1 MENSD
6 FDPKAKHL
14 LMVED
19 TMSVAELYR
28 SFLIPLGVEVTIVN
42 TGRQALNT
50 LTKRVPDLILLD
62 LRLPDMTGMDVLHS
76 VHTQYPDI
84 PIIFMTAHGSI
95 DIAVDAMRHGAR
107 DFLIKPCKAD
117 RLRVTV
123 NNAIRWTEKT
133 KEQDNYNPI
142 RSRNSYQGFIGSS
155 SSMLSVYKTIDSAAI
170 SKASIFITGESG
182 TGKEVCA
189 EAIHA
194 ASRRRDKP
202 FIAINC
208 AAIPK
213 DLIESELFGHV
224 KGAFT
229 GAALDRK
236 GAAEMADGGT
246 LFLDE
251 LCEMDLDLQTK
262 LLRFIQTGTFQKVG
276 SSKMKSVNVRF
287 VCATNKDPWKE
298 VQKGRF
304 REDLYYRLY
313 VIPLHL
319 PPLRERGEDVVE
331 IAHSLLGYMSL
342 EEGKS
347 FTRFAPDVVEQ
358 FITYDWP
365 GNVRQLQN
373 VIRNAV
379 VLNYGKEITLP
390 MLPPPLNEIN
400 AKAALKETE
409 QQINDKLDLN
419 DSDERLSPNNIVP
432 LWQAE
437 KKIIEQAIDAY
448 EGNISKAAHALEVS
462 PSTLYRKK
470 QAWIEQEGKCKL

>member
-1 MENSD
+1 MQPLIDE
-6 FDPKAKHL
+6 PKSRYL

-19 TMSVAELYR
+19 TASVAALYR
-28 SFLIPLGVEVTIVN
+28 SYLSPLGIDINIVGN
-42 TGRQALNT
+42 GRDAIQSLEHRT
-50 LTKRVPDLILLD
+50 PDLILLD
-62 LRLPDMTGMDVLHS
+62 LRLPDMTGMDVLDA
-76 VHTQYPDI
+76 VKKFNPDV

-95 DIAVDAMRHGAR
+95 DIAVDAMQHGAQ
-107 DFLIKPCKAD
+107 DFLIKPCEAD

-123 NNAIRWTEKT
+123 TNAIRKASKLRDEINDTGS
-133 KEQDNYNPI
+133 P
-142 RSRNSYQGFIGSS
+142 SYQGFIGSS
-155 SSMLSVYKTIDSAAI
+155 QPMQAVYRTIDSAAS

-194 ASRRRDKP
+194 ASKRGDKP

-229 GAALDRK
+229 GAAVDRQ
-236 GAAEMADGGT
+236 GAAELADGGT

-276 SSKMKSVNVRF
+276 SSRMKKVDVRF
-287 VCATNKDPWKE
+287 VCATNRDPWKE
-298 VQKGRF
+298 VQEGRF

-319 PPLRERGEDVVE
+319 PPLRDREEDVIE
-331 IAHSLLGYMSL
+331 IAYSLLGFMSH

-347 FTRFAPDVVEQ
+347 FVRFSQDVIER
-358 FITYDWP
+358 FIQYEWP

-373 VIRNAV
+373 VLRNVV
-379 VLNYGKEITLP
+379 VLNHGKEITLD
-390 MLPPPLNEIN
+390 MLPPPLNIPVVVS
-400 AKAALKETE
+400 KPAATITSSFGP
-409 QQINDKLDLN
+409 QDIQ
-419 DSDERLSPNNIVP
+419 P
-432 LWQAE
+432 LWQTE
-437 KKIIEQAIDAY
+437 RRTIEQAIEACD
-448 EGNISKAAHALEVS
+448 GNIPQAAKYLDVS
-462 PSTLYRKK
+462 PSTIYRKI
-470 QAWIEQEGKCKL
+470 QAWNASENNV

>member
-1 MENSD
+1 MQLENVSQ
-6 FDPKAKHL
+6 KTKYV

-19 TMSVAELYR
+19 TASVAVLYR
-28 SFLIPLGVEVTIVN
+28 SYLTPLDIDINIVG
-42 TGRQALNT
+42 TGKDALES
-50 LTKRVPDLILLD
+50 LEFREPDLILLD
-62 LRLPDMTGMDVLHS
+62 LRLPDMTGMDVLKE
-76 VHTQYPDI
+76 VKRRNPDV
-84 PIIFMTAHGSI
+84 PVIFMTAHGSI
-95 DIAVDAMRHGAR
+95 DTAVQAMRFGAQ
-107 DFLIKPCKAD
+107 DFLIKPCEAD

-123 NNAIRWTEKT
+123 NNAIRKASRIKAQSENSLG
-133 KEQDNYNPI
+133 QNYK
-142 RSRNSYQGFIGSS
+142 GFIGSS
-155 SSMLSVYKTIDSAAI
+155 QTMQAVYRTIDSAAS

-194 ASRRRDKP
+194 TSKRSDKP

-229 GAALDRK
+229 GAATDRQ
-236 GAAEMADGGT
+236 GAAELADEGT

-287 VCATNKDPWKE
+287 VCATNRDPWKE
-298 VQKGRF
+298 VEEGRF

-319 PPLRERGEDVVE
+319 PPLRERGDDVIE
-331 IAHSLLGYMSL
+331 IAYSLLGYMAK
-342 EEGKS
+342 EEGKD
-347 FTRFAPDVVEQ
+347 FVRLDPQVIDRFIQYE
-358 FITYDWP
+358 WP

-373 VIRNAV
+373 VLRNVV
-379 VLNYGKEITLP
+379 VLNQGKDITLE
-390 MLPPPLNEIN
+390 MLPPPLNRPSKPE
-400 AKAALKETE
+400 LKSEAELTSV
-409 QQINDKLDLN
+409 IG
-419 DSDERLSPNNIVP
+419 
-432 LWQAE
+432 E
-437 KKIIEQAIDAY
+437 KKISIQDIMPLWMTEKLAIERAIDACD
-448 EGNISKAAHALEVS
+448 GNIPKAAGFLDVS
-462 PSTLYRKK
+462 PSTIYRKLQSWNAK
-470 QAWIEQEGKCKL
+470 ESD

>member
-1 MENSD
+1 MSTSNSNQRS
-6 FDPKAKHL
+6 KHL

-19 TMSVAELYR
+19 TASVAALYR
-28 SFLIPLGVEVTIVN
+28 SFLMPLGIDIEIVG
-42 TGRQALNT
+42 TGKDAIESVNR
-50 LTKRVPDLILLD
+50 KIPDLILLD
-62 LRLPDMTGMDVLHS
+62 LRLPDMTGMDVLYS
-76 VHTQYPDI
+76 VKQDHPDV
-84 PIIFMTAHGSI
+84 PVIFMTAHGSI
-95 DIAVDAMRHGAR
+95 DTAVEAMQHGAQ
-107 DFLIKPCKAD
+107 DFLIKPCEAD

-123 NNAIRWTEKT
+123 NNAIRKATKLKT
-133 KEQDNYNPI
+133 DGGSEIKGNN
-142 RSRNSYQGFIGSS
+142 NYQGFIGSS
-155 SSMLSVYKTIDSAAI
+155 HTMQSVYKTIDSAAA

-229 GAALDRK
+229 GAATERE
-236 GAAEMADGGT
+236 GAAELANGGT

-276 SSKMKSVNVRF
+276 SSHMKSVDVRF
-287 VCATNKDPWKE
+287 VCATNRDPWKE
-298 VQKGRF
+298 VQEGRF

-331 IAHSLLGYMSL
+331 IAYSLLGFMSL
-342 EEGKS
+342 EEGKD
-347 FTRFAPDVVEQ
+347 FARFSEDVVKRFVNYE
-358 FITYDWP
+358 WP

-373 VIRNAV
+373 VLRNAV
-379 VLNYGKEITLP
+379 VLNHGKEITLS
-390 MLPPPLNEIN
+390 MLPPPLNQPSTKIALANLDSSAIGKSDEESTKMLPSDVSPLWLVEKSTIELAIEAFDGN
-400 AKAALKETE
+400 IPKAA
-409 QQINDKLDLN
+409 N
-419 DSDERLSPNNIVP
+419 
-432 LWQAE
+432 
-437 KKIIEQAIDAY
+437 
-448 EGNISKAAHALEVS
+448 ALEVS
-462 PSTLYRKK
+462 PSTIYRKIQSWTK
-470 QAWIEQEGKCKL
+470 LSEQ

>member
-1 MENSD
+1 MQYTTQTRNS
-6 FDPKAKHL
+6 KYL

-19 TMSVAELYR
+19 TASVAALYR
-28 SFLIPLGVEVTIVN
+28 SYLTPLQIDINIVG
-42 TGRQALNT
+42 TGRDAIESLSFRT
-50 LTKRVPDLILLD
+50 PDLILLD
-62 LRLPDMTGMDVLHS
+62 LRLPDMTGMDVLHA
-76 VHTQYPDI
+76 VKEKNPDV
-84 PIIFMTAHGSI
+84 PMIFMTAHGSI
-95 DIAVDAMRHGAR
+95 DTAVEAMRHGAQ
-107 DFLIKPCKAD
+107 DFLIKPCEAD

-123 NNAIRWTEKT
+123 NNALRKATKAKT
-133 KEQDNYNPI
+133 DGDNQG
-142 RSRNSYQGFIGSS
+142 SQGYQGFIGSS
-155 SSMLSVYKTIDSAAI
+155 QTMQAVYRTIDSAAS

-194 ASRRRDKP
+194 TSKRGDKP

-229 GAALDRK
+229 GAATDRQ
-236 GAAEMADGGT
+236 GAAELADGGT

-276 SSKMKSVNVRF
+276 SSKMKNVDVRF

-298 VQKGRF
+298 VEEGRF

-319 PPLRERGEDVVE
+319 PPLRERGDDIIE
-331 IAHSLLGYMSL
+331 IAYSLLGFMSK
-342 EEGKS
+342 EEGKD
-347 FTRFAPDVVEQ
+347 FIRLAPEVVER
-358 FITYDWP
+358 FSRYEWP

-373 VIRNAV
+373 VLRNVV
-379 VLNYGKEITLP
+379 VLNNGREIDLA
-390 MLPPPLNEIN
+390 MLPPPLNQPSKNEIRVTRPQS
-400 AKAALKETE
+400 ETITV
-409 QQINDKLDLN
+409 QDIF
-419 DSDERLSPNNIVP
+419 P
-432 LWQAE
+432 LWLTE
-437 KKIIEQAIDAY
+437 KNAIEQAIKACD
-448 EGNISKAAHALEVS
+448 GNIPKAAGYLDVS
-462 PSTLYRKK
+462 PSTIYRKLQSWNAK
-470 QAWIEQEGKCKL
+470 EVQ

>member
-1 MENSD
+1 MNNSTLV
-6 FDPKAKHL
+6 PKAKQL

-19 TMSVAELYR
+19 TASVAALYR
-28 SFLIPLGVEVTIVN
+28 SFLSPLGLDINIVG
-42 TGRQALNT
+42 TGEEALNSLKDNT
-50 LTKRVPDLILLD
+50 PDLILLD
-62 LRLPDMTGMDVLHS
+62 LRLPDMTGMDVLHA
-76 VHTQYPDI
+76 TKQRYPDV

-95 DIAVDAMRHGAR
+95 DTAVDAMRYGAQ
-107 DFLIKPCKAD
+107 DFLIKPCEAD

-123 NNAIRWTEKT
+123 NNALRKANKIKT
-133 KEQDNYNPI
+133 GEQVKPNQLGD
-142 RSRNSYQGFIGSS
+142 YQGFIGSS
-155 SSMLSVYKTIDSAAI
+155 HKMQAVYKTIDSAAT

-194 ASRRRDKP
+194 ASKRRDKA

-229 GAALDRK
+229 GAATERE

-276 SSKMKSVNVRF
+276 SSKMKRVDVRF
-287 VCATNKDPWKE
+287 VCATNRDPWKE
-298 VQKGRF
+298 VQQGRF

-331 IAHSLLGYMSL
+331 IAYSLLGHMSL
-342 EEGKS
+342 EEGKD
-347 FTRFAPDVVEQ
+347 FARFSEEVVER
-358 FITYDWP
+358 FIDYEWP

-373 VIRNAV
+373 VLRNAV
-379 VLNYGKEITLP
+379 VLNQGKEINLR
-390 MLPPPLNEIN
+390 MLPPPIN
-400 AKAALKETE
+400 QPSTKIALEE
-409 QQINDKLDLN
+409 RGDNSAQQGVVYRMQDIA
-419 DSDERLSPNNIVP
+419 P
-432 LWQAE
+432 LWQVE
-437 KKIIEQAIDAY
+437 KRTIEQAIEACG
-448 EGNISKAAHALEVS
+448 GNIPKAANALEVS
-462 PSTLYRKK
+462 PSTLYRKI
-470 QAWIEQEGKCKL
+470 QSWNANAE

>member
-1 MENSD
+1 MQYNTQAKNS
-6 FDPKAKHL
+6 KYL

-19 TMSVAELYR
+19 TASVAALYR
-28 SFLIPLGVEVTIVN
+28 SYLTPLQIDINIVG
-42 TGRQALNT
+42 TGRDAIDSLNFRT
-50 LTKRVPDLILLD
+50 PDLILLD
-62 LRLPDMTGMDVLHS
+62 LRLPDMTGMDVLHA
-76 VHTQYPDI
+76 VKEKNPDV
-84 PIIFMTAHGSI
+84 PVIFMTAHGSI
-95 DIAVDAMRHGAR
+95 DTAVEAMRHGAQ
-107 DFLIKPCKAD
+107 DFLIKPCEAD

-123 NNAIRWTEKT
+123 NNALRKAN
-133 KEQDNYNPI
+133 KLKNDGDN
-142 RSRNSYQGFIGSS
+142 SGSQGYQGFIGSS
-155 SSMLSVYKTIDSAAI
+155 QTMQAVYRTIDSAAT

-194 ASRRRDKP
+194 TSKRGDKP

-229 GAALDRK
+229 GAATDRQ
-236 GAAEMADGGT
+236 GAAELADGGT

-276 SSKMKSVNVRF
+276 SSKMKNVDVRF

-298 VQKGRF
+298 VEEGRF

-319 PPLRERGEDVVE
+319 PPLRERGDDIIE
-331 IAHSLLGYMSL
+331 IAYSLLGFMSK
-342 EEGKS
+342 EEGKD
-347 FTRFAPDVVEQ
+347 FVRLAPEVVDRFSRYE
-358 FITYDWP
+358 WP

-373 VIRNAV
+373 VLRNVV
-379 VLNYGKEITLP
+379 VLNNGREIDLA
-390 MLPPPLNEIN
+390 MLPPPLNQPSKNEIRVTRPQN
-400 AKAALKETE
+400 ETVSV
-409 QQINDKLDLN
+409 QDIF
-419 DSDERLSPNNIVP
+419 P
-432 LWQAE
+432 LWLTE
-437 KKIIEQAIDAY
+437 KNAIEQAIKACD
-448 EGNISKAAHALEVS
+448 GNIPKAAGYLDVS
-462 PSTLYRKK
+462 PSTIYRKL
-470 QAWIEQEGKCKL
+470 QAWNAKEVQ

>member
-1 MENSD
+1 MNNSVHA
-6 FDPKAKHL
+6 PKIKNL

-19 TMSVAELYR
+19 TASVAALYR
-28 SFLIPLGVEVTIVN
+28 SFLSPLGINIDIV
-42 TGRQALNT
+42 GSGEEALES
-50 LTKRVPDLILLD
+50 LTKMIPDLILLD
-62 LRLPDMTGMDVLHS
+62 LRLPDMTGMDVLH
-76 VHTQYPDI
+76 TTKELYPHV

-95 DIAVDAMRHGAR
+95 DTAVEAMRYGAQ
-107 DFLIKPCKAD
+107 DFLIKPCEAD

-123 NNAIRWTEKT
+123 NNALRKAEKIKT
-133 KEQDNYNPI
+133 GENAKPNESGN
-142 RSRNSYQGFIGSS
+142 YQGFIGSS
-155 SSMLSVYKTIDSAAI
+155 HTMQAVYKTIDSAAT

-194 ASRRRDKP
+194 ASKRRDKP

-229 GAALDRK
+229 GAASERQ
-236 GAAEMADGGT
+236 GAAELADGGT

-251 LCEMDLDLQTK
+251 LCEMDLELQTK

-287 VCATNKDPWKE
+287 VCATNRDPWEE
-298 VQKGRF
+298 VQQGRF

-313 VIPLHL
+313 VIPLHI

-331 IAHSLLGYMSL
+331 IAYSLLGFISL
-342 EEGKS
+342 EEEKD
-347 FTRFAPDVVEQ
+347 FARFSNDVIER
-358 FITYDWP
+358 FIEYEWP

-373 VIRNAV
+373 VLRNAV
-379 VLNYGKEITLP
+379 VLNQGKEINLR
-390 MLPPPLNEIN
+390 MLPPPISQPSTKIALVNKGRGFEEQNLTVSSKEI
-400 AKAALKETE
+400 E
-409 QQINDKLDLN
+409 
-419 DSDERLSPNNIVP
+419 P
-432 LWQAE
+432 LWQVE
-437 KKIIEQAIDAY
+437 KKTIEHAIKAC
-448 EGNISKAAHALEVS
+448 EGNVPRAANALEVS
-462 PSTLYRKK
+462 PSTLYRKI
-470 QAWIEQEGKCKL
+470 QAWNKALQ

>member
-1 MENSD
+1 MQHTTDAPRSRY
-6 FDPKAKHL
+6 L

-19 TMSVAELYR
+19 TASVAALYR
-28 SFLIPLGVEVTIVN
+28 SYLTPLGIDINIVG
-42 TGRQALNT
+42 TGRDAIESL
-50 LTKRVPDLILLD
+50 KHRIPDLILLD
-62 LRLPDMTGMDVLHS
+62 LRLPDMTGMDVLHAVKAS
-76 VHTQYPDI
+76 HPDV

-95 DIAVDAMRHGAR
+95 DTAVEAMRHGSQ
-107 DFLIKPCKAD
+107 DFLIKPCEAD

-123 NNAIRWTEKT
+123 NNAIRKASKLKNEADSPAN
-133 KEQDNYNPI
+133 QN
-142 RSRNSYQGFIGSS
+142 YQGFIGSS
-155 SSMLSVYKTIDSAAI
+155 QKMQQVYRTIDSAAS

-194 ASRRRDKP
+194 ASRRGDKP

-229 GAALDRK
+229 GAATDRQ
-236 GAAEMADGGT
+236 GAAELADGGT

-276 SSKMKSVNVRF
+276 SSKMKSVDVRF
-287 VCATNKDPWKE
+287 VCATNRDPWKE
-298 VQKGRF
+298 VQEGRF

-319 PPLRERGEDVVE
+319 PPLRERGEDVIE
-331 IAHSLLGYMSL
+331 IAYSLLGYMSH
-342 EEGKS
+342 EEGKN
-347 FTRFAPDVVEQ
+347 FVRFSPQVIDRFNE
-358 FITYDWP
+358 YEWP

-373 VIRNAV
+373 VLRNIV
-379 VLNYGKEITLP
+379 VLNNGKEITLE
-390 MLPPPLNEIN
+390 MLPPPLNQPLARSEN
-400 AKAALKETE
+400 RLFKELEPVSVTD
-409 QQINDKLDLN
+409 IY
-419 DSDERLSPNNIVP
+419 P
-432 LWQAE
+432 LWMTE
-437 KKIIEQAIDAY
+437 KMAIEQAIKACD
-448 EGNISKAAHALEVS
+448 GNIPRAAGYLDVS
-462 PSTLYRKK
+462 PSTIYRKLQTWNSK
-470 QAWIEQEGKCKL
+470 EEIRARDGITE

>member
-1 MENSD
+1 
-6 FDPKAKHL
+6 
-14 LMVED
+14 MVED
-19 TMSVAELYR
+19 TASVAALYR
-28 SFLIPLGVEVTIVN
+28 SYLTPLGIDINIVG
-42 TGRQALNT
+42 TGRDAIDSL
-50 LTKRVPDLILLD
+50 KHRIPDLILLD
-62 LRLPDMTGMDVLHS
+62 LRLPDMTGMDVLHAVKES
-76 VHTQYPDI
+76 NPDV

-95 DIAVDAMRHGAR
+95 DTAVEAMRHGSQ
-107 DFLIKPCKAD
+107 DFLIKPCEAD

-123 NNAIRWTEKT
+123 NNAIRKAT
-133 KEQDNYNPI
+133 KLKNEADNPGNQ
-142 RSRNSYQGFIGSS
+142 NYQGFIGSS
-155 SSMLSVYKTIDSAAI
+155 QTMQQVYRTIDSAAS

-194 ASRRRDKP
+194 ASKRGDKP

-229 GAALDRK
+229 GAANDRQ
-236 GAAEMADGGT
+236 GAAELADGGT

-276 SSKMKSVNVRF
+276 SSKMKSVDVRF
-287 VCATNKDPWKE
+287 VCATNRDPWKE
-298 VQKGRF
+298 VQEGRF

-319 PPLRERGEDVVE
+319 PPLRERGEDVIE
-331 IAHSLLGYMSL
+331 IAYSLLGYMSH

-347 FTRFAPDVVEQ
+347 FVRFSPEVIERFNDYE
-358 FITYDWP
+358 WP

-373 VIRNAV
+373 VLRNIV
-379 VLNYGKEITLP
+379 VLNSGKEISLD
-390 MLPPPLNEIN
+390 MLPPPLNAPMIKTPMPRAVEIESFS
-400 AKAALKETE
+400 A
-409 QQINDKLDLN
+409 
-419 DSDERLSPNNIVP
+419 SDIIP
-432 LWQAE
+432 LWMTE
-437 KKIIEQAIDAY
+437 KSAIEQAIEACD
-448 EGNISKAAHALEVS
+448 GNIPRAAGYLDVS
-462 PSTLYRKK
+462 PSTIYRKL
-470 QAWIEQEGKCKL
+470 QTWNQTEEQKKA